1 MAALSLSS
9 LIWLLLIIIL
19 FSTLEH
25 SLSKRQQL
33 WIPTT
38 LIMTNKNDYLSVR
51 EAYSRHSK
59 ENMNAVYIRVYV
71 CLPLCCISSVCR
83 SRVSFVHPFQQ
94 GATPLVARHFQLP
107 YQTLP
112 FLHFQNVI
120 PQSKGRDDPASRHWI
135 IPLMACCNILSAIVN
150 PWNN

>member
-59 ENMNAVYIRVYV
+59 ENMKAGYIRLYVYV
-71 CLPLCCISSVCR
+71 YHCAVSVQCAEVVFR
-83 SRVSFVHPFQQ
+83 SF
-94 GATPLVARHFQLP
+94 
-107 YQTLP
+107 
-112 FLHFQNVI
+112 
-120 PQSKGRDDPASRHWI
+120 
-135 IPLMACCNILSAIVN
+135 ILSSRGRHLWLHDTSSCRIKRCPFFTFRMWSHNPKAEMTLHPAIELYRWWHVATFY
-150 PWNN
+150 PLL